1 MSKQDPSNEY
11 AIGVLE
17 DGTAV
22 KTDDVAKMPMGIKYA
37 VNAGGMVKWQTAF
50 MVQLYNKYADKPI
63 KKFKDKQTAAERLY
77 TLLSERAEEYVP
89 ADLPK
94 TVKAKVTAKPNSSNK
109 RNRSKLDTTKKVK
122 IVEERAAKV
131 QSGVIKNRL
140 EHYKGKP
147 TVQSI
152 LDKKIEDLGPRDVAY
167 DVKQGYVELV

>member
-50 MVQLYNKYADKPI
+50 MVQLYNKYADKPV
-63 KKFKDKQTAAERLY
+63 KKFKDKQTAAERLF
-77 TLLSERAEEYVP
+77 TLLSEKAQEYVP
-89 ADLPK
+89 AELPK
-94 TVKAKVTAKPNSSNK
+94 TVKAKVTGKPNSSSK
-109 RNRSKLDTTKKVK
+109 RNRSKLDVNKKVS

-147 TVQSI
+147 KVQTV

-167 DVKQGYVELV
+167 DVKQGYIELV